1 MASQPPANQLPMLYK
16 DLMPLSSELH
26 KNFRTRAAETAP
38 FLAQTHVVPI
48 TIDEFV
54 AVQRHYPI
62 IFSVGDDPVPL
73 AMMGLDEG
81 VNVFFDDDGKLI
93 NPAYVPAFFRRYPY
107 MLARLRPDAEELSLC
122 FDPTSG
128 LVGDF
133 EEGVPLF
140 DGDKPSEA
148 TNEILKF
155 CEEFETSV
163 QRTAAFVK
171 ELEEADLLI
180 DGELSIQP
188 SNAPQPVIYRGFKMV
203 SDEKIREL
211 RGDELRKMNQN
222 GMLPLIMS
230 HLFSLGLV
238 TNIFS
243 MQQIQGKGPAFSD
256 QAAPESVEA
265 Q

>member
-26 KNFRTRAAETAP
+26 KNYKTRPAQTAP
-38 FLAQTHVVPI
+38 FLAQTHVVPV

-73 AMMGLDEG
+73 AMMGLNEG
-81 VNVFFDDDGKLI
+81 VNVFFDDEGKLI
-93 NPAYVPAFFRRYPY
+93 HPAYVPAFFRRYPY

-122 FDPTSG
+122 FDPTSE

-133 EEGVPLF
+133 DEGVPLF
-140 DGDKPSEA
+140 EGDKPSDA
-148 TNEILKF
+148 TTEILRF

-188 SNAPQPVIYRGFKMV
+188 GDSAEPVIYRGFKMV
-203 SDEKIREL
+203 AEEKIREL

-243 MQQIQGKGPAFSD
+243 LQQMQGKGPGVTS
-256 QAAPESVEA
+256 QAAPEPAEA